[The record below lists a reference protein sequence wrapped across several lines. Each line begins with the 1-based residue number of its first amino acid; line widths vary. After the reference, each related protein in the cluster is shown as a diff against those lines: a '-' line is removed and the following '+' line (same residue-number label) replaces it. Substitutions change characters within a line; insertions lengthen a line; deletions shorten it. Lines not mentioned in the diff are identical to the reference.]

1 MTTLSYSLVV
11 FRVKKSEMGKVTTTT
26 RKESS
31 SRMRERPFNNRDQS
45 VDGGDGDNVT
55 GNLQFLVLI
64 IQRVKKNKT
73 MPASAGS
80 GSGGLFAIASQ
91 ILVFLGNP
99 TILETFACPH
109 QNLSFGPTS
118 NLLWLYPGWLA
129 IASTWTRF
137 VCERCSWLLP
147 PGPHSITP

>member
-31 SRMRERPFNNRDQS
+31 SRMRER
-45 VDGGDGDNVT
+45 
-55 GNLQFLVLI
+55 
-64 IQRVKKNKT
+64 
-73 MPASAGS
+73 PASAGS

-118 NLLWLYPGWLA
+118 NLVL
-129 IASTWTRF
+129 
-137 VCERCSWLLP
+137 
-147 PGPHSITP
+147 